1 MIGVNLEGGDLAGL
15 RSVQCS
21 APVVDMIEHQPMQLQ
36 GPYVVV
42 GQDECMHVIL
52 PRLHPDV
59 RLVGTNKP
67 LLHACTL
74 HYMIVQTWH
83 HASLMPP
90 A

>member
-59 RLVGTNKP
+59 YVWLVQINP
-67 LLHACTL
+67 CCT
-74 HYMIVQTWH
+74 
-83 HASLMPP
+83 P
-90 A
+90 APFII